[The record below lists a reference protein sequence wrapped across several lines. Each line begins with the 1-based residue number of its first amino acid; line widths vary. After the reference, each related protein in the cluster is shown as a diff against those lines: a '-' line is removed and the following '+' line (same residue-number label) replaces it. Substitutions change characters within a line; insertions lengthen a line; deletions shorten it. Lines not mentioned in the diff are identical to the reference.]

1 MDKDTAIST
10 PRITSQVRK
19 IFLVSFILIL
29 GVFWLINTPPGLLGK
44 ADAAGYAVC
53 HRISSHSFYFGE
65 RPFSFC
71 ARCTGQYL
79 GFLWGITVQF
89 ALARKRS
96 GFPPRLVLAFM
107 GFLTLFYL
115 FDGLNSVLHL
125 YPGLQHWSLYE
136 PDNTLR
142 LFSGLGAGIV
152 ISGIL
157 YPLLGQS
164 VWRDVSLEPAF
175 KDLKAWGIFFGGGL
189 LVGLLVLSG
198 NPLILYPLILLSAA
212 GLTLILSLLYAMIWI
227 ILMKKDNS
235 FSSWQELGWWWMAG
249 IASALVQIAAIDFVR
264 YQLTGTWSGFLN
276 Y

>member
-1 MDKDTAIST
+1 MDKDPAIST
-10 PRITSQVRK
+10 PGITSQVRK

-79 GFLWGITVQF
+79 GFLWGMAVQF
-89 ALARKRS
+89 TLARKLS

-107 GFLTLFYL
+107 GFFTLFYL
-115 FDGLNSVLHL
+115 FDGLNSVLRL

-164 VWRDVSLEPAF
+164 VWQDVSLKPAF

-212 GLTLILSLLYAMIWI
+212 GLILILSLLYAMIWI

-249 IASALVQIAAIDFVR
+249 IASALVQVAAIDFVR

>member
-1 MDKDTAIST
+1 MS
-10 PRITSQVRK
+10 SQDFRNGRK
-19 IFLVSFILIL
+19 IIKSKQFLVGSFLVIILL
-29 GVFWLINTPPGLLGK
+29 VWLYFTPSGLLGK
-44 ADAAGYAVC
+44 SDAVGYAVC
-53 HRISSHSFYFGE
+53 HRIPSHSFYFGD

-79 GFLWGITVQF
+79 GFLWGIVIQF
-89 ALARKRS
+89 VLARKRS

-136 PDNTLR
+136 PENTLR

-164 VWRDVSLEPAF
+164 VWRDVSLKPAF

-189 LVGLLVLSG
+189 LVGLLILSG

-227 ILMKKDNS
+227 ILLKKDNS
-235 FSSWQELGWWWMAG
+235 FSSWQELGWWWIAG

>member
-1 MDKDTAIST
+1 MS
-10 PRITSQVRK
+10 SQDFRNGRK
-19 IFLVSFILIL
+19 IIKPKQILIGSFLVIILL
-29 GVFWLINTPPGLLGK
+29 VWLYFTPSGLLGK
-44 ADAAGYAVC
+44 SDAVGYAVC
-53 HRISSHSFYFGE
+53 HRITSHSFYFGD

-89 ALARKRS
+89 ARAKKRS
-96 GFPPRLVLAFM
+96 GFPPRLILAFM
-107 GFLTLFYL
+107 GFLFLFYL
-115 FDGLNSVLHL
+115 FDGVNSVLHL
-125 YPGLQHWSLYE
+125 HPGLQQWSLYK
-136 PDNTLR
+136 PDNTMR
-142 LFSGLGAGIV
+142 LFSGLSMGIV

-164 VWRDVSLEPAF
+164 VWRDVSLKPAF
-175 KDLKAWGIFFGGGL
+175 EELKAWGVFFGGGF

-212 GLTLILSLLYAMIWI
+212 GLMLILSLLYALIWI
-227 ILMKKDNS
+227 ILAKKDNS
-235 FSSWQELGWWWMAG
+235 FSSWRELGWWVMAG
-249 IASALVQIAAIDFVR
+249 IASALVQIAVIDFVR

>member
-10 PRITSQVRK
+10 PEITSQIRK
-19 IFLVSFILIL
+19 VFLVSFILIL

-89 ALARKRS
+89 ALARKRY
-96 GFPPRLVLAFM
+96 GFPPRLILAFM

-136 PDNTLR
+136 PDNSLR

-152 ISGIL
+152 ISGLL

-164 VWRDVSLEPAF
+164 VWRDVSLKPAF
-175 KDLKAWGIFFGGGL
+175 KNLKAWGIFFSGGL

>member
-1 MDKDTAIST
+1 MS
-10 PRITSQVRK
+10 SQEFRNGWK
-19 IFLVSFILIL
+19 IIKSKQVLVGSFLVIILL
-29 GVFWLINTPPGLLGK
+29 VWLYFTPSGLLGK
-44 ADAAGYAVC
+44 SDAVGYAVC
-53 HRISSHSFYFGE
+53 HRIPSHSFYFGD

-79 GFLWGITVQF
+79 GFLWGIAVQF

-164 VWRDVSLEPAF
+164 VWRDVSLKPAF

-189 LVGLLVLSG
+189 LVGLLILSG
-198 NPLILYPLILLSAA
+198 NPLILYPLLLLSAA
-212 GLTLILSLLYAMIWI
+212 GLTFILSLLYTMIWI

-249 IASALVQIAAIDFVR
+249 IATALVQIAAIDFVR

>member
-1 MDKDTAIST
+1 
-10 PRITSQVRK
+10 
-19 IFLVSFILIL
+19 
-29 GVFWLINTPPGLLGK
+29 
-44 ADAAGYAVC
+44 
-53 HRISSHSFYFGE
+53 
-65 RPFSFC
+65 
-71 ARCTGQYL
+71 
-79 GFLWGITVQF
+79 
-89 ALARKRS
+89 
-96 GFPPRLVLAFM
+96 M

-164 VWRDVSLEPAF
+164 VWRDVSLKPAF

-189 LVGLLVLSG
+189 LVGLLILSG

-212 GLTLILSLLYAMIWI
+212 GLTFILSLLYTMIWI

-249 IASALVQIAAIDFVR
+249 IATALVQIAAIDFVR